1 MSLTLS
7 TISLRIII
15 IIYLISNII
24 YKYTLDMNVLNL
36 PTTSD
41 HNSRIEYYK
50 KFKLKRIKDV
60 NIYLTYINC
69 KNEIEII
76 SKKKLYIENRQ
87 NTIMRSQ
94 LVDVIKNFQR
104 KSNISYKLISIM
116 VYNINVTPET
126 LTDYIERPEDFV
138 SLFTLSRIDSFEL
151 QSTISMLKEFNAVY
165 FFFSE
170 VPSLPALPVLPPLP
184 ESREKGEKP
193 KKEIQNQETNTSVSK
208 KEHNTTRR
216 TYVKD
221 KNIRRNNNPHNKTKR
236 YDKYVNM
243 L

>member
-1 MSLTLS
+1 
-7 TISLRIII
+7 
-15 IIYLISNII
+15 
-24 YKYTLDMNVLNL
+24 MNVLTI

-41 HNSRIEYYK
+41 YNSKIEYYK
-50 KFKLKRIKDV
+50 KFKLKRIKDI
-60 NIYLTYINC
+60 NIYLTYINLE
-69 KNEIEII
+69 NEIENI
-76 SKKKLYIENRQ
+76 SRRKLYIENRQ
-87 NTIMRSQ
+87 NTITRSQ

-138 SLFTLSRIDSFEL
+138 SLFTLSRIDSFKL
-151 QSTISMLKEFNAVY
+151 QSTISMLKEFNAMY

-170 VPSLPALPVLPPLP
+170 MPQQPIPSLALP
-184 ESREKGEKP
+184 ESRETGEKGEKV
-193 KKEIQNQETNTSVSK
+193 KKEIQNQELKAPVSK

-216 TYVKD
+216 IYINEKINSC
-221 KNIRRNNNPHNKTKR
+221 NIRRNNNLHNKTKR

>member
-1 MSLTLS
+1 
-7 TISLRIII
+7 
-15 IIYLISNII
+15 
-24 YKYTLDMNVLNL
+24 MNVLNL

-50 KFKLKRIKDV
+50 KFKLKRIKDI

-151 QSTISMLKEFNAVY
+151 QSTISMLKEFNAMY

-170 VPSLPALPVLPPLP
+170 VPSLPAVPVLPALP
-184 ESREKGEKP
+184 ESREKGEKH
-193 KKEIQNQETNTSVSK
+193 KKEIYNQETNAPVSK
-208 KEHNTTRR
+208 KGHNTTKRI
-216 TYVKD
+216 YIQN
-221 KNIRRNNNPHNKTKR
+221 KNIRHNNNSHNKTKR
-236 YDKYVNM
+236 YDKYVN
-243 L
+243 LL

>member
-151 QSTISMLKEFNAVY
+151 QSTISMLKEFNAMY

-170 VPSLPALPVLPPLP
+170 VPSLPTLPVLPPLP
-184 ESREKGEKP
+184 ESREKGEKH
-193 KKEIQNQETNTSVSK
+193 KKEIHNQETNAPVSK
-208 KEHNTTRR
+208 KGHNTTKRI
-216 TYVKD
+216 YIQN
-221 KNIRRNNNPHNKTKR
+221 KNIRRNNNSHNKTKR
-236 YDKYVNM
+236 YDKYVN
-243 L
+243 LL